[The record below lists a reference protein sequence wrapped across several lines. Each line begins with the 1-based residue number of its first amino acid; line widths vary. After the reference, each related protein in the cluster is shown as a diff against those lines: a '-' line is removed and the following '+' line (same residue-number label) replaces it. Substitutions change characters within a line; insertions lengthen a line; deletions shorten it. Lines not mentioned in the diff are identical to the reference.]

1 MTQKT
6 PSMVDLF
13 AGCGGVTQGF
23 KNKGFHVLAAVEFD
37 PIVAKT
43 YRLNHPEVLLY
54 ERDIREVDPQHV
66 MQQCHLKSGELTV
79 LSVCAPC
86 QPFSRQ
92 NRTKRPDPRTTLIL
106 EALRFIAVMKP
117 RFVFFE
123 NVPGLRRRHQDI
135 LNRLIRGLEDR
146 GYAVSSPRV
155 VDAVDYGVPQFR
167 KRLILLAAADGEAPP
182 FPEPTHISPD
192 LALQTGK
199 LPWRTVRHA
208 FKGLPPLQSGEQDAN
223 DPLHKARKHHP
234 LSLERLRHI
243 PHNGGSRHSLPPH
256 LQLNCHKNGKKVG
269 YHDVYG
275 RMDYQRPSNTLT
287 TGCTNF
293 TKGRFAHPEQ
303 DRAITP
309 REAARLQ
316 TFPDSY
322 RFYGTYEQISSQIG
336 NAVPV
341 LLAEAFADLFKRLLG
356 YSITEGVVCDFSGTL
371 EYKNAME
378 GDYSGKEF
386 IKMRVKMRERK
397 ADGTQ

>member
-1 MTQKT
+1 MTQRPLT
-6 PSMVDLF
+6 MIDLF
-13 AGCGGVTQGF
+13 AGSGGVTLGF
-23 KNKGFHVLAAVEFD
+23 KNKGFRVLAAVEFD
-37 PIVAKT
+37 PVVAET
-43 YRLNHPEVLLY
+43 YRLNHPEVALY
-54 ERDIREVDPQHV
+54 EQDIRDIDPHQV
-66 MQQCHLKSGELTV
+66 MKQCRLESGELTV

-92 NRTKRPDPRTTLIL
+92 NRAKRPDPRASLIL
-106 EALRFIAVMKP
+106 EALRFIAVMRP
-117 RFVFFE
+117 EFVFFE
-123 NVPGLRRRHQDI
+123 NVPGLHRGQHKDI
-135 LNRLIRGLEDR
+135 LERFIVGLEDQ

-167 KRLILLAAADGEAPP
+167 KRLILLAAAHGEAPP
-182 FPEPTHISPD
+182 FPEPTHAPPEV
-192 LALQTGK
+192 ALQTGK
-199 LPWRTVRHA
+199 MPWQTVRDA
-208 FKGLPPLQSGEQDAN
+208 FNGLPPLQSGEQDPN
-223 DPLHKARKHHP
+223 DPLHKARRHHP

-256 LQLNCHKNGKKVG
+256 LQLSCHRNGKNVG

-287 TGCTNF
+287 AGCTNF

-322 RFYGTYEQISSQIG
+322 RFCGTYEQISSQIG

-341 LLAEAFADLFKRLLG
+341 RLAEAFADLFRKLVS
-356 YSITEGVVCDFSGTL
+356 Y
-371 EYKNAME
+371 
-378 GDYSGKEF
+378 GK
-386 IKMRVKMRERK
+386 
-397 ADGTQ
+397 DTG

>member
-1 MTQKT
+1 MRESPGPT
-6 PSMVDLF
+6 MIDLF
-13 AGCGGVTQGF
+13 AGCGGATLGF
-23 KNKGFHVLAAVEFD
+23 KNKGFKVLAAVEFD
-37 PIVAKT
+37 PVVAET
-43 YRLNHPEVLLY
+43 YRLNHPEVTLY
-54 ERDIREVDPQHV
+54 EQDVREVEPGQV
-66 MQQCHLKSGELTV
+66 MKQCRLGTGELTV

-92 NRTKRPDPRTTLIL
+92 NRIKRPDSRVGLVL
-106 EALRFIAVMKP
+106 EALRFITVMRP
-117 RFVFFE
+117 AFIFFE
-123 NVPGLRRRHQDI
+123 NVPGLHRGKYRDV
-135 LNRLIRGLEDR
+135 LERLIAGLKDE
-146 GYAVSSPRV
+146 GYTVTTPRV
-155 VDAVDYGVPQFR
+155 VDAVEYGVPQFR
-167 KRLILLAAADGEAPP
+167 KRLILLAAAGGETPP
-182 FPEPTHISPD
+182 FPEPTHAPPEA
-192 LALQTGK
+192 ALQTGK
-199 LPWRTVRHA
+199 TPWRTVRDA
-208 FKGLPPLQSGEQDAN
+208 FDGLPPLQSGEQDKN

-256 LQLNCHKNGKKVG
+256 LQLNCHRNGRNVG

-322 RFYGTYEQISSQIG
+322 RFCGTYEQISSQIG

-341 LLAEAFADLFKRLLG
+341 LLAEAFAGLFYELWSRG
-356 YSITEGVVCDFSGTL
+356 RGT
-371 EYKNAME
+371 
-378 GDYSGKEF
+378 G
-386 IKMRVKMRERK
+386 
-397 ADGTQ
+397 

>member
-1 MTQKT
+1 MKPT
-6 PSMVDLF
+6 MIDLF
-13 AGCGGVTQGF
+13 AGCGGVTLGF
-23 KNKGFHVLAAVEFD
+23 KNRGFQVLAAVEMD
-37 PIVAKT
+37 HIVAET

-54 ERDIREVDPQHV
+54 EQDIREVDPCQ
-66 MQQCHLKSGELTV
+66 MLSEIRLMPGDLTV

-92 NRTKRPDPRTTLIL
+92 NRVKRADPRVNLIL
-106 EALRFIAVMKP
+106 EALRFVPVMKP
-117 RFVFFE
+117 RFIFFE
-123 NVPGLRRRHQDI
+123 NVPGLRRGKHREI
-135 LNRLIRGLEDR
+135 LERLIAGLRES
-146 GYAVSSPRV
+146 GYGVSEPRV

-167 KRLILLAAADGEAPP
+167 KRLILLAAAEGEVPP
-182 FPEPTHISPD
+182 FPEPTHAPPEE
-192 LALQTGK
+192 AARMGK
-199 LPWRTVRHA
+199 RPWRSVRDA
-208 FKGLPPLQSGEQDAN
+208 FEGLPPLRSGEHDPN
-223 DPLHKARKHHP
+223 DPLHKARRHSP

-256 LQLNCHKNGKKVG
+256 LQLNCHKSGKNVG

-275 RMDYQRPSNTLT
+275 RMDFRKPSNTLT

-322 RFYGTYEQISSQIG
+322 RFYGTYGQISSQIG

-341 LLAEAFADLFKRLLG
+341 LLAEAFSGLFYELW
-356 YSITEGVVCDFSGTL
+356 S
-371 EYKNAME
+371 
-378 GDYSGKEF
+378 
-386 IKMRVKMRERK
+386 
-397 ADGTQ
+397 